1 MIESIKTAFLDLLE
15 NVDWM
20 DTDTRS
26 EAKQKV
32 ISILLNPWQ
41 AISDCSFC
49 LLLLETPV
57 NKTA

>member
-1 MIESIKTAFLDLLE
+1 MIENIKTAFLDILE

-32 ISILLNPWQ
+32 STGRLSALI
-41 AISDCSFC
+41 FRGF
-49 LLLLETPV
+49 
-57 NKTA
+57 